1 MVYNKNGKCKHGE
14 WKTVDLT
21 NIILDSIKNITIIS
35 VIDILVVTYI
45 FYKIYMLIK
54 ETRAEQLLKGV
65 ILLVILI
72 PVSSVLNLTM
82 LNWILTKTLTIG
94 VLSIVIIFQPEI
106 RRVLEQLGRTSFLDK
121 TFMED
126 DYKLEKI
133 VAEIAAATEN
143 LSKSKTG
150 ALMIIEQQT
159 GLQDIANTGIKLDAE
174 ISAALL
180 ENIFVENS
188 PLHDGATIIRNDRI
202 LSAGC
207 ILPLTSS
214 RDVNKKLGT
223 RHRAAIGMSES
234 SDAIVVIVSEETG
247 TISLAV
253 NGTLTRNYDG
263 AKLKNI
269 LKRILIKRIEKKSPI
284 REQVKRWMGKT
295 RKDN

>member
-1 MVYNKNGKCKHGE
+1 VG
-14 WKTVDLT
+14 TVDLI
-21 NIILDSIKNITIIS
+21 NIILNSIKNITFTSI
-35 VIDILVVTYI
+35 IDILVVTYI
-45 FYKIYMLIK
+45 FYKIYILIK
-54 ETRAEQLLKGV
+54 ETRAEQLLKG
-65 ILLVILI
+65 IILI
-72 PVSSVLNLTM
+72 VFLIPISNILNLTM
-82 LNWILTKTLTIG
+82 LNWLLTKTITIG

-126 DYKLEKI
+126 DEKLEKT

-180 ENIFVENS
+180 ENIFVENT

-214 RDVNKKLGT
+214 RDINKKLGT

-234 SDAIVVIVSEETG
+234 SDAIVIIVSEETG

-253 NGTLTRNYDG
+253 NGALTRNYDG
-263 AKLKNI
+263 AKLKSI
-269 LKRILIKRIEKKSPI
+269 LKKIIIKRIQKKSPI
-284 REQVKRWMGKT
+284 REHVKRWIGRIK
-295 RKDN
+295 KDN

>member
-1 MVYNKNGKCKHGE
+1 
-14 WKTVDLT
+14 VDLI
-21 NIILDSIKNITIIS
+21 NILMNSIKNITFTS
-35 VIDILVVTYI
+35 VIDMLVVTYI

-54 ETRAEQLLKGV
+54 ETRAEQLLKG
-65 ILLVILI
+65 IILI
-72 PVSSVLNLTM
+72 IFLIPISSILNLTM
-82 LNWILTKTLTIG
+82 LNWLLTKTITIG

-126 DYKLEKI
+126 DEKLEKT
-133 VAEIAAATEN
+133 VNEIAAATEN
-143 LSKSKTG
+143 LSRGKTG

-180 ENIFVENS
+180 ENIFVTNT

-214 RDVNKKLGT
+214 RDINKKLGT

-234 SDAIVVIVSEETG
+234 SDAIVIIVSEETG

-253 NGTLTRNYDG
+253 NGALTRNYDG
-263 AKLKNI
+263 AKLKVI
-269 LKRILIKRIEKKSPI
+269 LKRIILKRIQKKSPI
-284 REQVKRWMGKT
+284 REHVKRWIGKI

>member
-1 MVYNKNGKCKHGE
+1 M
-14 WKTVDLT
+14 DLIS
-21 NIILDSIKNITIIS
+21 IILNSMKNITFTSII
-35 VIDILVVTYI
+35 DMLVVTYI
-45 FYKIYMLIK
+45 FYKIYILIK
-54 ETRAEQLLKGV
+54 ETRAEQLLKG
-65 ILLVILI
+65 IILI
-72 PVSSVLNLTM
+72 IFLIPISNILNLTM
-82 LNWILTKTLTIG
+82 LNWLLTKTITIG

-126 DYKLEKI
+126 DEKLEKT
-133 VAEIAAATEN
+133 VAEIAAAAEN
-143 LSKSKTG
+143 LSWGKTG

-174 ISAALL
+174 VSAALL
-180 ENIFVENS
+180 ENIFVTNT

-207 ILPLTSS
+207 ILPLTCSI
-214 RDVNKKLGT
+214 DINKKLGT

-234 SDAIVVIVSEETG
+234 SDAIVIIVSEETG

-253 NGTLTRNYDG
+253 NGALTRNYDG
-263 AKLKNI
+263 AKLKII
-269 LKRILIKRIEKKSPI
+269 LKRIILKRIQKKSPI
-284 REQVKRWMGKT
+284 REHVKRWIGKI

>member
-1 MVYNKNGKCKHGE
+1 VG
-14 WKTVDLT
+14 TVDLIS
-21 NIILDSIKNITIIS
+21 IILNSMKNITFTSII
-35 VIDILVVTYI
+35 DMLVVTYI
-45 FYKIYMLIK
+45 FYKIYILIK
-54 ETRAEQLLKGV
+54 ETRAEQLLKG
-65 ILLVILI
+65 IILI
-72 PVSSVLNLTM
+72 IFLIPISNILNLTM
-82 LNWILTKTLTIG
+82 LNWLLTKTITIG

-126 DYKLEKI
+126 DEKLEKT

-143 LSKSKTG
+143 LSRGKTG

-174 ISAALL
+174 VSAALL
-180 ENIFVENS
+180 ENIFVTNT

-207 ILPLTSS
+207 ILPLTCSI
-214 RDVNKKLGT
+214 DINKKLGT

-234 SDAIVVIVSEETG
+234 SDAIVIIVSEETG

-253 NGTLTRNYDG
+253 NGALTRNYDG
-263 AKLKNI
+263 AKLKII
-269 LKRILIKRIEKKSPI
+269 LKRIILKRIQKKSPI
-284 REQVKRWMGKT
+284 REHVKRWIGKI

>member
-1 MVYNKNGKCKHGE
+1 
-14 WKTVDLT
+14 VDLI
-21 NIILDSIKNITIIS
+21 NILLNSIKNITFTS
-35 VIDILVVTYI
+35 VIDMLVVTYI

-54 ETRAEQLLKGV
+54 ETRAEQLLKG
-65 ILLVILI
+65 IILI
-72 PVSSVLNLTM
+72 IFLIPISSILNLTM
-82 LNWILTKTLTIG
+82 LNWLLTKTITIG

-121 TFMED
+121 SFMED
-126 DYKLEKI
+126 DEKLEKT
-133 VAEIAAATEN
+133 VNEIAAATEN
-143 LSKSKTG
+143 LSRGKTG

-174 ISAALL
+174 ISAPLL
-180 ENIFVENS
+180 ENIFVTNT

-214 RDVNKKLGT
+214 RDINKKLGT

-234 SDAIVVIVSEETG
+234 SDAIVIIVSEETG

-253 NGTLTRNYDG
+253 NGALTRNYDG
-263 AKLKNI
+263 AKLKVI
-269 LKRILIKRIEKKSPI
+269 LKRIILKRIQKKSPI
-284 REQVKRWMGKT
+284 REHVKRWIGKI

>member
-1 MVYNKNGKCKHGE
+1 ME
-14 WKTVDLT
+14 TVDLI
-21 NIILDSIKNITIIS
+21 NIILNSIQNMTFTS

-54 ETRAEQLLKGV
+54 ETRAEQLLKGI

-72 PVSSVLNLTM
+72 PISGVLNLTM

-106 RRVLEQLGRTSFLDK
+106 RRALEQLGRTSFLDK
-121 TFMED
+121 ALMED
-126 DYKLEKI
+126 DEVLDRM
-133 VAEIAAATEN
+133 VTEIAVATEN
-143 LSKSKTG
+143 LSKSRTG

-174 ISAALL
+174 ISSALL
-180 ENIFVENS
+180 ENIFVENT

-202 LSAGC
+202 QSAGC

-214 RDVNKKLGT
+214 RDINKKLGT

-234 SDAIVVIVSEETG
+234 SDAIVIIVSEETG

-253 NGTLTRNYDG
+253 NGNLTRNYDG

-269 LKRILIKRIEKKSPI
+269 LKKIIMKRIQKKSPI
-284 REQVKRWMGKT
+284 REHVKRWMGKI
-295 RKDN
+295 RKDS

>member
-1 MVYNKNGKCKHGE
+1 
-14 WKTVDLT
+14 VDLI
-21 NIILDSIKNITIIS
+21 NIILNSIKNITFTSI
-35 VIDILVVTYI
+35 IDILVVTFI

-54 ETRAEQLLKGV
+54 ETRAEQLLKGIIFIV
-65 ILLVILI
+65 FLI
-72 PVSSVLNLTM
+72 PISNILNLTM
-82 LNWILTKTLTIG
+82 LNWLLTKTITIG

-126 DYKLEKI
+126 DEKLEKT
-133 VAEIAAATEN
+133 VSEIAAATEN
-143 LSKSKTG
+143 LSKIKTG

-159 GLQDIANTGIKLDAE
+159 GLQDIANTGIRLDAE

-180 ENIFVENS
+180 ENIFVENT
-188 PLHDGATIIRNDRI
+188 PLHDGAIIIRNDRI

-214 RDVNKKLGT
+214 RDINKKLGT

-234 SDAIVVIVSEETG
+234 SDAIVIIVSEETG

-269 LKRILIKRIEKKSPI
+269 LKRIILKRIQKKSPI
-284 REQVKRWMGKT
+284 REHVKRWIGKI

>member
-1 MVYNKNGKCKHGE
+1 VE
-14 WKTVDLT
+14 TVDLI
-21 NIILDSIKNITIIS
+21 NIILNSIQNMTFTS

-54 ETRAEQLLKGV
+54 ETRAEQLLKGI

-72 PVSSVLNLTM
+72 PISGVLNLTM

-106 RRVLEQLGRTSFLDK
+106 RRALEQLGRTSFLDK
-121 TFMED
+121 ALMED
-126 DYKLEKI
+126 DEVLDRM
-133 VAEIAAATEN
+133 VTEIAVATEN
-143 LSKSKTG
+143 LSKSRTG

-174 ISAALL
+174 ISSALL
-180 ENIFVENS
+180 ENIFVENT

-202 LSAGC
+202 QSAGC

-214 RDVNKKLGT
+214 RDINKKLGT

-234 SDAIVVIVSEETG
+234 SDAIVIIVSEETG

-253 NGTLTRNYDG
+253 NGNLTRNYDG

-269 LKRILIKRIEKKSPI
+269 LKKIIMKRIQKKSPI
-284 REQVKRWMGKT
+284 REHVKRWMGKI
-295 RKDN
+295 RKDS

>member
-1 MVYNKNGKCKHGE
+1 ME
-14 WKTVDLT
+14 TVDLI
-21 NIILDSIKNITIIS
+21 NIILNSIQNMTFTS
-35 VIDILVVTYI
+35 AIDILVVTYI

-54 ETRAEQLLKGV
+54 ETRAEQLLKGI

-72 PVSSVLNLTM
+72 PISGVLNLTM

-106 RRVLEQLGRTSFLDK
+106 RRALEQLGRTSFLDK
-121 TFMED
+121 ALMED
-126 DYKLEKI
+126 DEVLDRM
-133 VAEIAAATEN
+133 VTEIAVATEN
-143 LSKSKTG
+143 LSKSRTG

-174 ISAALL
+174 ISSALL
-180 ENIFVENS
+180 ENIFVENT

-202 LSAGC
+202 QSAGC

-214 RDVNKKLGT
+214 RDINKKLGT

-234 SDAIVVIVSEETG
+234 SDAIVIIVSEETG

-253 NGTLTRNYDG
+253 NGNLTRNYDG

-269 LKRILIKRIEKKSPI
+269 LKKIIMKRIQKKSPI
-284 REQVKRWMGKT
+284 REHVKRWMGKI
-295 RKDN
+295 RKDS